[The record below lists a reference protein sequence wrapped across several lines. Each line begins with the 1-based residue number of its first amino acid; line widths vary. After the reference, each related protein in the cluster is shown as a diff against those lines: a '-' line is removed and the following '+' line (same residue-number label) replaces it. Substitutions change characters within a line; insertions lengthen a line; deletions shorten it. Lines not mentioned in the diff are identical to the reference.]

1 MGTDLSTPLTLTF
14 WHLMSYRGLGV
25 KSGLDSSM
33 PEIKLFVIKLTLSLD
48 LDCLV
53 LESCNC

>member
-1 MGTDLSTPLTLTF
+1 M
-14 WHLMSYRGLGV
+14 GV